1 MERSVMADSAQ
12 EGTKSIIFDIA
23 IHIFLAIVMGVV
35 VAIVA
40 NYFVS
45 FAQLAIQARND
56 FTGFSINI
64 AGTDRSLVPIIGM
77 LLAACLVVVVRR
89 IFGITKWSGPADSIF
104 AAQQSKE
111 RLDVR
116 LGIGSTLAALINA
129 SGGASVGQYG
139 PLVHFGATVSEIIV
153 RFSKIELDR
162 DIFIACGVAAAISA
176 GFNAPIAGV
185 LFAHEAILRRFSV
198 GAIAPISVAAI
209 VASAF
214 NQRFF
219 SSDLSY
225 AVPEVSNE
233 LIQLL
238 PLLLVSGIV
247 CSLIA
252 ILYMYAIRKTQSM
265 GANSKYSFNQLLF
278 FSAIVCGTIGTF
290 IPEALGLGLDEINQI
305 INQEFS
311 LSFLFALLAVKILLT
326 ALCLGL
332 GFYGGVFGPALFVGA
347 ATGGILAFATSV
359 FGLPTDMAY
368 VIIVASLAAVGSA
381 VIGAPLTVVMI
392 VIELTG
398 SYQYGLGALLTVIL
412 CSLFTFRFFGLSYF
426 DRQLMDRSVDLRK
439 GREFLALSQTLVS
452 EVKGSD
458 YLSFGAETKPEEIL
472 IAMKEKLCTEA
483 YICDENQTL
492 IGKVTIHSIT
502 GIENLSE
509 GIDKEPIVIPSSS
522 NLNQARSIASD
533 FVGESIPVTEEGKL
547 VGALTEGDIFT
558 QVLELEDKI
567 RQHDSE

>member
-1 MERSVMADSAQ
+1 MADSAR

-225 AVPEVSNE
+225 TVPEVSNE

-252 ILYMYAIRKTQSM
+252 ILYMYAIRKTQST

-311 LSFLFALLAVKILLT
+311 LSFLFALLTVKILLT

-458 YLSFGAETKPEEIL
+458 YLSFGPETKPEEVL

-483 YICDENQTL
+483 YICDEDQTL
-492 IGKVTIHSIT
+492 VGKVTIHSIT

>member
-1 MERSVMADSAQ
+1 MPDSAR
-12 EGTKSIIFDIA
+12 EGTKSSIFDLA

-77 LLAACLVVVVRR
+77 LRAACLVVVVRR

-458 YLSFGAETKPEEIL
+458 YLSFGAETKPEEVL
-472 IAMKEKLCTEA
+472 TAMKEKLCTEA

-533 FVGESIPVTEEGKL
+533 FVGESIPVTEGGKL
-547 VGALTEGDIFT
+547 VSALTEGDIFT
-558 QVLELEDKI
+558 RVLELEDKI

>member
-1 MERSVMADSAQ
+1 MADTNYKKPQ
-12 EGTKSIIFDIA
+12 SIIFDIA
-23 IHIFLAIVMGVV
+23 IHILLAVLMGIV

-40 NYFVS
+40 NYFVN
-45 FAQLAIQARND
+45 FAELAIQARND
-56 FTGFSINI
+56 FTGISIKI
-64 AGTDRSLVPIIGM
+64 AGLEMSLVPIIGM
-77 LLAACLVVVVRR
+77 LLAACLVIGVKRV
-89 IFGITKWSGPADSIF
+89 FGITKWSGPADSIY

-111 RLDVR
+111 QLDVR
-116 LGIGSTLAALINA
+116 IGIGSTLAALVNA

-153 RFSKIELDR
+153 RISRIELDR

-176 GFNAPIAGV
+176 GFNAPIAGI

-214 NQRFF
+214 NQKFF
-219 SSDLSY
+219 ASNLSY
-225 AVPEVSNE
+225 SVPEVSNE

-238 PLLLVSGIV
+238 PILLLSAIV
-247 CSLIA
+247 CSLVA
-252 ILYMYAIRKTQSM
+252 VVYMFAIRKTQAI
-265 GANSKYSFNQLLF
+265 GTNSRYSFNQLLF
-278 FSAIVCGTIGTF
+278 FSAIVCGTIGAF
-290 IPEALGLGLDEINQI
+290 IPEAMGLGLSEINQI
-305 INQEFS
+305 INNEFS
-311 LSFLFALLAVKILLT
+311 LSFLFALLTAKIVLT

-359 FGLPTDMAY
+359 FGVSADAGY

-398 SYQYGLGALLTVIL
+398 SYQYGLSALLTVIL
-412 CSLFTFRFFGLSYF
+412 CSLFTFKFFGLSYF
-426 DRQLMDRSVDLRK
+426 DRQLMDRNVDLRK
-439 GREFLALSQTLVS
+439 GREYLALSQTLVS
-452 EVKGSD
+452 DVKGSEF
-458 YLSFGAETKPEEIL
+458 LSFGPEVKPEAVL
-472 IAMKEKLCTEA
+472 SAMKESLCTEA
-483 YICDENQTL
+483 YICDANSL
-492 IGKVTIHSIT
+492 LLGKVTVHSISD
-502 GIENLSE
+502 IANLEE
-509 GIDKEPIVIPSSS
+509 GIDRNPIALLASD
-522 NLNQARSIASD
+522 NLNEARSVARD
-533 FVGESIPVTEEGKL
+533 FVGESIPVVNEGKL

-558 QVLELEDKI
+558 QVLFLEDKI

>member
-1 MERSVMADSAQ
+1 MADTAQ

-45 FAQLAIQARND
+45 FAQLAIEARNE

-176 GFNAPIAGV
+176 GFNAPIAGI

-278 FSAIVCGTIGTF
+278 FSAIVCGAIGTF

-452 EVKGSD
+452 EVKGSN
-458 YLSFGAETKPEEIL
+458 YLSFGTETKPEEIL

-533 FVGESIPVTEEGKL
+533 FVGESIPVIEEGKL

-558 QVLELEDKI
+558 RVLELEDKI

>member
-1 MERSVMADSAQ
+1 MADSAQ
-12 EGTKSIIFDIA
+12 EGTKSIIFDIV

-252 ILYMYAIRKTQSM
+252 ILYMYAIRKTQST

-311 LSFLFALLAVKILLT
+311 LSFLIALLAVKILLT

-458 YLSFGAETKPEEIL
+458 YLSFDAKTKPEEVL

-483 YICDENQTL
+483 YICDEDRTL
-492 IGKVTIHSIT
+492 VGKVTIHSIT
-502 GIENLSE
+502 GIENLLE
-509 GIDKEPIVIPSSS
+509 GIDKDPIVIPSSS

-533 FVGESIPVTEEGKL
+533 FVGESIPVIEEGKL

>member
-1 MERSVMADSAQ
+1 MADANYKKPQSR
-12 EGTKSIIFDIA
+12 IFDIA
-23 IHIFLAIVMGVV
+23 VHILLAILMGIV

-40 NYFVS
+40 NYFVN
-45 FAQLAIQARND
+45 FAELAIQARND
-56 FTGFSINI
+56 FTGISIKI
-64 AGTDRSLVPIIGM
+64 AGAEMSLVPIIGM
-77 LLAACLVVVVRR
+77 LLAACLVIGVKRV
-89 IFGITKWSGPADSIF
+89 FGITKWSGPADSIY

-111 RLDVR
+111 QLDVR
-116 LGIGSTLAALINA
+116 IGIGSTLAALVNA

-153 RFSKIELDR
+153 RISRIELDR

-176 GFNAPIAGV
+176 GFNAPIAGI

-214 NQRFF
+214 NQKFF
-219 SSDLSY
+219 ASNLSY

-238 PLLLVSGIV
+238 PILLVSAIV
-247 CSLIA
+247 CSLVA
-252 ILYMYAIRKTQSM
+252 VVYMFAIRKIQAIGT
-265 GANSKYSFNQLLF
+265 NSRYSFNQLLF
-278 FSAIVCGTIGTF
+278 FSAIVCGTIGAF
-290 IPEALGLGLDEINQI
+290 IPEAMGLGLKEINQI
-305 INQEFS
+305 INNEFS
-311 LSFLFALLAVKILLT
+311 LSFLFALLTAKIVLT

-347 ATGGILAFATSV
+347 ATGGILAFATSI
-359 FGLPTDMAY
+359 FGVPADAGY

-398 SYQYGLGALLTVIL
+398 SYHYGLSALLTVIL
-412 CSLFTFRFFGLSYF
+412 CSLFTFKFFGLSYF
-426 DRQLMDRSVDLRK
+426 DRQLMDRNVDLRK
-439 GREFLALSQTLVS
+439 GREYLALSQTLVS
-452 EVKGSD
+452 DVKGSEF
-458 YLSFGAETKPEEIL
+458 LSFGPEVRPEAVL
-472 IAMKEKLCTEA
+472 RAMKESLCTEA
-483 YICDENQTL
+483 YICDANSSL
-492 IGKVTIHSIT
+492 LGKVTVHSISD
-502 GIENLSE
+502 IANLEE
-509 GIDKEPIVIPSSS
+509 GIDKNPIALLASD
-522 NLNQARSIASD
+522 NLNQARSVARD
-533 FVGESIPVTEEGKL
+533 FVGESIPVVNEGKL

-558 QVLELEDKI
+558 QVLSLEDKI

>member
-1 MERSVMADSAQ
+1 MERLVMADSAQ

-347 ATGGILAFATSV
+347 ATGGILAFTTSV

-458 YLSFGAETKPEEIL
+458 YLSFGAETKPEEVL

-509 GIDKEPIVIPSSS
+509 GIDKEPIVIPASS

-533 FVGESIPVTEEGKL
+533 FVGESIPVTEGGKL
-547 VGALTEGDIFT
+547 VSALTEGDIFT
-558 QVLELEDKI
+558 RVLELEDKI

>member
-1 MERSVMADSAQ
+1 MADSAQ
-12 EGTKSIIFDIA
+12 EGTKSIIFDIV

-311 LSFLFALLAVKILLT
+311 LSFLIALLAVKILLT

-458 YLSFGAETKPEEIL
+458 YLSFDAKTKPEEVL
-472 IAMKEKLCTEA
+472 IAMKETLCTEA
-483 YICDENQTL
+483 YICNEDRTL
-492 IGKVTIHSIT
+492 VGKVTIHSIT
-502 GIENLSE
+502 GIENLLE
-509 GIDKEPIVIPSSS
+509 GIDKDPIVIPSSS

-533 FVGESIPVTEEGKL
+533 FVGESIPVIEEGKL

>member
-1 MERSVMADSAQ
+1 MADSTQ

-45 FAQLAIQARND
+45 FAQLAIQARNE
-56 FTGFSINI
+56 FTGFSITI
-64 AGTDRSLVPIIGM
+64 AGTERSLVPIIGM

-111 RLDVR
+111 HLDVR

-225 AVPEVSNE
+225 AVPAVSNE

-247 CSLIA
+247 CSIIA
-252 ILYMYAIRKTQSM
+252 IVYMYAIRKTQST

-311 LSFLFALLAVKILLT
+311 LSFLFALLAAKIILT

-347 ATGGILAFATSV
+347 ATGGILAFGTSI
-359 FGLPTDMAY
+359 FGVPTDMAY
-368 VIIVASLAAVGSA
+368 IIIVASLAAVGSA

-426 DRQLMDRSVDLRK
+426 DRQLMDRNVDLRK
-439 GREFLALSQTLVS
+439 GREFLALSQALVS

-458 YLSFGAETKPEEIL
+458 FLSFNAETEPEEIL
-472 IAMKEKLCTEA
+472 KAMKEKLCTEA
-483 YICDENQTL
+483 YICAQDGAL

-509 GIDKEPIVIPSSS
+509 GIDKNPIVIPSSS

-533 FVGESIPVTEEGKL
+533 FVGESIPVTNDGKL
-547 VGALTEGDIFT
+547 VAALTEGDIFT

>member
-1 MERSVMADSAQ
+1 MQNSASAD
-12 EGTKSIIFDIA
+12 TRSIIFDITV
-23 IHIFLAIVMGVV
+23 HILLAVLMGVV

-45 FAQLAIQARND
+45 FAELAIKARAD
-56 FTGFSINI
+56 FTGFSIQI
-64 AGTDRSLVPIIGM
+64 GGTEQSLVPIIGM
-77 LLAACLVVVVRR
+77 LLAATLVIIVKRV
-89 IFGITKWSGPADSIF
+89 FGITKWSGPADSIF
-104 AAQQSKE
+104 AAQQTKE
-111 RLDVR
+111 RLDIR
-116 LGIGSTLAALINA
+116 LGIGSTLAALVNA

-153 RFSKIELDR
+153 RISRVELDR

-176 GFNAPIAGV
+176 GFNAPIAGI

-219 SSDLSY
+219 ASDLSY
-225 AVPEVSNE
+225 TVPEVSNE

-238 PLLLVSGIV
+238 PILLFSAII

-252 ILYMYAIRKTQSM
+252 IVYMFAIRKVQSL

-278 FSAIVCGTIGTF
+278 FSAIVCGIIGTF
-290 IPEALGLGLDEINQI
+290 IPEALGLGLNEINQI

-311 LSFLFALLAVKILLT
+311 LSFLFALLGAKIILT

-359 FGLPTDMAY
+359 FGVPNDMSY

-412 CSLFTFRFFGLSYF
+412 CSLFTFKFFGLSYF
-426 DRQLMDRSVDLRK
+426 DRQLMDRKVDLRK
-439 GREFLALSQTLVS
+439 GREFLALSQTFMKDI
-452 EVKGSD
+452 KGSD
-458 YLSFGAETKPEEIL
+458 FLSFGPETEPQTIL
-472 IAMKEKLCTEA
+472 KEMREKLSTEA
-483 YICDENQTL
+483 YICDRDSVL
-492 IGKVTIHSIT
+492 LGKVSIHSLD
-502 GIENLSE
+502 GIETVEE
-509 GIDKEPIVIPSSS
+509 GMDKAPLVIPAES
-522 NLNQARSIASD
+522 NLNEARTIASD
-533 FVGESIPVTEEGKL
+533 FVGESIPVTKESKL
-547 VGALTEGDIFT
+547 IGAVTEGDIFT
-558 QVLELEDKI
+558 QVLEIEDKI
-567 RQHDSE
+567 RQHNSE

>member
-1 MERSVMADSAQ
+1 MQNSASAD
-12 EGTKSIIFDIA
+12 TRSIIFDITV
-23 IHIFLAIVMGVV
+23 HILLAVLMGVV

-45 FAQLAIQARND
+45 FAELAIEARAD
-56 FTGFSINI
+56 FTGFSIQI
-64 AGTDRSLVPIIGM
+64 GGTEQSLVPIIGM
-77 LLAACLVVVVRR
+77 LLAATLVIIVKRV
-89 IFGITKWSGPADSIF
+89 FGITKWSGPADSIF
-104 AAQQSKE
+104 AAQQTKE
-111 RLDVR
+111 RLDIR
-116 LGIGSTLAALINA
+116 LGIGSTLAALVNA

-153 RFSKIELDR
+153 RISRVELDR

-176 GFNAPIAGV
+176 GFNAPIAGI

-219 SSDLSY
+219 ASDLSY
-225 AVPEVSNE
+225 TVPEVSNE

-238 PLLLVSGIV
+238 PILLFSAII

-252 ILYMYAIRKTQSM
+252 IVYMFAIRKVQSL

-278 FSAIVCGTIGTF
+278 FSAIVCGIIGTF
-290 IPEALGLGLDEINQI
+290 IPEALGLGLNEINQI

-311 LSFLFALLAVKILLT
+311 LSFLFALLGAKIILT

-359 FGLPTDMAY
+359 FGVPNDMSY

-412 CSLFTFRFFGLSYF
+412 CSLFTFKFFGLSYF
-426 DRQLMDRSVDLRK
+426 DRQLMDRKVELRK
-439 GREFLALSQTLVS
+439 GREFLALSQTFMKDI
-452 EVKGSD
+452 KGSD
-458 YLSFGAETKPEEIL
+458 FLSFGPETEPQTIL
-472 IAMKEKLCTEA
+472 KEMREKLSTEA
-483 YICDENQTL
+483 YICDRDSVL
-492 IGKVTIHSIT
+492 LGKVSIHSLT
-502 GIENLSE
+502 GIETVEE
-509 GIDKEPIVIPSSS
+509 GMDKAPLVIPAES
-522 NLNQARSIASD
+522 NLNEARTIASD
-533 FVGESIPVTEEGKL
+533 FVGESIPVTKEGKL
-547 VGALTEGDIFT
+547 IGAITEGDIFT
-558 QVLELEDKI
+558 QVLEIEDKI
-567 RQHDSE
+567 RQHNSE

>member
-1 MERSVMADSAQ
+1 MERSVMADSAR

-278 FSAIVCGTIGTF
+278 FSAIVCGAIGTF

-458 YLSFGAETKPEEIL
+458 YLSFGAETKPEEVL
-472 IAMKEKLCTEA
+472 TAMKEKLCTEA
-483 YICDENQTL
+483 YICDDNQTL

-533 FVGESIPVTEEGKL
+533 FVGESIPVTDGGKL
-547 VGALTEGDIFT
+547 VSALTEGDIFT
-558 QVLELEDKI
+558 RVLELEDKI

>member
-1 MERSVMADSAQ
+1 MADTNYKKPQ
-12 EGTKSIIFDIA
+12 SIIFDIA
-23 IHIFLAIVMGVV
+23 IHILLAVLMGIV

-40 NYFVS
+40 NYFVN
-45 FAQLAIQARND
+45 FAELAIQARND
-56 FTGFSINI
+56 FTGISIKI
-64 AGTDRSLVPIIGM
+64 AGTEMSLVPIIGM
-77 LLAACLVVVVRR
+77 LLAACLVIGVKRV
-89 IFGITKWSGPADSIF
+89 FGITKWSGPADSIY

-111 RLDVR
+111 QLDVR
-116 LGIGSTLAALINA
+116 IGIGSTLAALVNA

-153 RFSKIELDR
+153 RISRIELDR

-176 GFNAPIAGV
+176 GFNAPIAGI

-214 NQRFF
+214 NQKFF
-219 SSDLSY
+219 ASNLSY

-238 PLLLVSGIV
+238 PILLVSAIF
-247 CSLIA
+247 CSLVA
-252 ILYMYAIRKTQSM
+252 VVYMFAIRKTQAI
-265 GANSKYSFNQLLF
+265 GTNSRYSFNQLLF
-278 FSAIVCGTIGTF
+278 FSAIVCGTIGAF
-290 IPEALGLGLDEINQI
+290 IPEAMGLGLNEINQI
-305 INQEFS
+305 INNEFS
-311 LSFLFALLAVKILLT
+311 LSFLFALLTAKIVLT

-347 ATGGILAFATSV
+347 ATGGILTFATSV
-359 FGLPTDMAY
+359 FGVSADAGY

-398 SYQYGLGALLTVIL
+398 SYQYGLSALLTVIL
-412 CSLFTFRFFGLSYF
+412 CSLFTFKFFGLSYF
-426 DRQLMDRSVDLRK
+426 DRQLMDRNVDLRK
-439 GREFLALSQTLVS
+439 GREYLALSQTLVS
-452 EVKGSD
+452 DVKGSEF
-458 YLSFGAETKPEEIL
+458 LSFGPEVKPETVL
-472 IAMKEKLCTEA
+472 SAMKESLCTEA
-483 YICDENQTL
+483 YICDASSL
-492 IGKVTIHSIT
+492 LLGKVTVHSISN
-502 GIENLSE
+502 IANLEE
-509 GIDKEPIVIPSSS
+509 GIDKNPIALLASD
-522 NLNQARSIASD
+522 NLNEARSVARD
-533 FVGESIPVTEEGKL
+533 FVGESIPVVNEGKL

-558 QVLELEDKI
+558 QVLSLEDKI

>member
-1 MERSVMADSAQ
+1 MQNSASAD
-12 EGTKSIIFDIA
+12 TRSIIFDITV
-23 IHIFLAIVMGVV
+23 HILLAVLMGVV

-45 FAQLAIQARND
+45 FAELAIEARAD
-56 FTGFSINI
+56 FTGFSIQI
-64 AGTDRSLVPIIGM
+64 GGTEQSLVPIIGM
-77 LLAACLVVVVRR
+77 LLAATLVIIVKRV
-89 IFGITKWSGPADSIF
+89 FGITKWSGPADSIF
-104 AAQQSKE
+104 AAQQTKE
-111 RLDVR
+111 RLDIR
-116 LGIGSTLAALINA
+116 LGIGSTLAALVNA

-153 RFSKIELDR
+153 RISRVALDR

-176 GFNAPIAGV
+176 GFNAPIAGI

-219 SSDLSY
+219 ASDLSY
-225 AVPEVSNE
+225 TVPEVSNE

-238 PLLLVSGIV
+238 PILLFSAII

-252 ILYMYAIRKTQSM
+252 IVYMFAIRKVQSL

-278 FSAIVCGTIGTF
+278 FSAIVCGIIGTF
-290 IPEALGLGLDEINQI
+290 IPEALGLGLNEINQI

-311 LSFLFALLAVKILLT
+311 LSFLFALLGAKIILT

-359 FGLPTDMAY
+359 FGVPNDMSY

-412 CSLFTFRFFGLSYF
+412 CSLFTFKFFGLSYF
-426 DRQLMDRSVDLRK
+426 DRQLMDRKVDLRK
-439 GREFLALSQTLVS
+439 GREFLALSQTFM
-452 EVKGSD
+452 EDIKGSD
-458 YLSFGAETKPEEIL
+458 FLSFGPETEPQTIL
-472 IAMKEKLCTEA
+472 KEMREKLSTEA
-483 YICDENQTL
+483 YICDRDSVL
-492 IGKVTIHSIT
+492 LGKVSIHSLD
-502 GIENLSE
+502 GIETVEE
-509 GIDKEPIVIPSSS
+509 GMDKAPLVIPAES
-522 NLNQARSIASD
+522 NLNEARTIASD
-533 FVGESIPVTEEGKL
+533 FVGESIPVTKEGKL
-547 VGALTEGDIFT
+547 IGAITEGDIFT
-558 QVLELEDKI
+558 QVLEIEDKI
-567 RQHDSE
+567 RQHNSE

>member
-1 MERSVMADSAQ
+1 MADSAR

-278 FSAIVCGTIGTF
+278 FSAIVCGAIGTF

-502 GIENLSE
+502 GVENLSE

>member
-1 MERSVMADSAQ
+1 MADSAQ

-458 YLSFGAETKPEEIL
+458 YLSFGAETKPEEVL

>member
-1 MERSVMADSAQ
+1 MADTNYKKPQ
-12 EGTKSIIFDIA
+12 SIIFDIA
-23 IHIFLAIVMGVV
+23 IHILLAVLMGIV

-40 NYFVS
+40 NYFVN
-45 FAQLAIQARND
+45 FAELAIQARND
-56 FTGFSINI
+56 FTGISIKI
-64 AGTDRSLVPIIGM
+64 AGLEMSLVPIIGM
-77 LLAACLVVVVRR
+77 LLAACLVIGVKRV
-89 IFGITKWSGPADSIF
+89 FGITKWSGPADSIY

-111 RLDVR
+111 QLDVR
-116 LGIGSTLAALINA
+116 IGIGSTLAALVNA

-153 RFSKIELDR
+153 RISRIELDR

-176 GFNAPIAGV
+176 GFNAPIAGI

-214 NQRFF
+214 NQKFF
-219 SSDLSY
+219 ASNLSY

-238 PLLLVSGIV
+238 PILLVSAIV
-247 CSLIA
+247 CSLVA
-252 ILYMYAIRKTQSM
+252 VVYMFAIRKTQAI
-265 GANSKYSFNQLLF
+265 GTNSRYSFNQLLF
-278 FSAIVCGTIGTF
+278 FSAIVCGTIGAF
-290 IPEALGLGLDEINQI
+290 IPEAMGLGLSEINQI
-305 INQEFS
+305 INNEFS
-311 LSFLFALLAVKILLT
+311 LSFLFALLTAKIVLT

-359 FGLPTDMAY
+359 FGVSADAGY

-398 SYQYGLGALLTVIL
+398 SYQYGLSALLTVIL
-412 CSLFTFRFFGLSYF
+412 CSLFTFKFFGLSYF
-426 DRQLMDRSVDLRK
+426 DRQLMDRNVDLRK
-439 GREFLALSQTLVS
+439 GREYLALSQTLVS
-452 EVKGSD
+452 DVKGSEF
-458 YLSFGAETKPEEIL
+458 LSFGPEVKPEAVL
-472 IAMKEKLCTEA
+472 SAMKESLCTEA
-483 YICDENQTL
+483 YICDANSL
-492 IGKVTIHSIT
+492 LLGKVTVHSISD
-502 GIENLSE
+502 IANLEE
-509 GIDKEPIVIPSSS
+509 GIDRNPIALLASD
-522 NLNQARSIASD
+522 NLNEARSVARD
-533 FVGESIPVTEEGKL
+533 FVGESIPVVNEGKL

-558 QVLELEDKI
+558 QVLSLEDKI

>member
-1 MERSVMADSAQ
+1 MADSAR

>member
-347 ATGGILAFATSV
+347 TTGGILAFATSV

-458 YLSFGAETKPEEIL
+458 YLSFGAETKPEEVL

>member
-1 MERSVMADSAQ
+1 MADTAQ

-176 GFNAPIAGV
+176 GFNAPIAGI

-458 YLSFGAETKPEEIL
+458 YLSFGTETKPEEIL

-558 QVLELEDKI
+558 RVLELEDKI

>member
-1 MERSVMADSAQ
+1 MLNNNNANAKSV
-12 EGTKSIIFDIA
+12 IFDIA
-23 IHIFLAIVMGVV
+23 VHILLAVLMGVV

-40 NYFVS
+40 NYFVD
-45 FAQLAIQARND
+45 FAQLAIQARKD
-56 FTGFSINI
+56 FTGFSIQL
-64 AGTDRSLVPIIGM
+64 AGTERSLVPIIGM
-77 LLAACLVVVVRR
+77 LLAACLVIIVKQV
-89 IFGITKWSGPADSIF
+89 FGITKWSGPADSIF
-104 AAQQSKE
+104 AAQQTKE

-116 LGIGSTLAALINA
+116 LGIGSTLAALVNA

-153 RFSKIELDR
+153 RISRVELDR

-176 GFNAPIAGV
+176 GFNAPIAGI

-219 SSDLSY
+219 ASDLSY

-238 PLLLVSGIV
+238 PLLVLSAII
-247 CSLIA
+247 CSLVA
-252 ILYMYAIRKTQSM
+252 ITYMFAIRKTQSL

-278 FSAIVCGTIGTF
+278 FGAIVCGIIGTF
-290 IPEALGLGLDEINQI
+290 IPEALGLGLNEINQI
-305 INQEFS
+305 INQDFS
-311 LSFLFALLAVKILLT
+311 LSFLFALLGAKIVLT

-359 FGLPTDMAY
+359 FGIPTDMSY

-412 CSLFTFRFFGLSYF
+412 CSLFTFKFFGLSYF
-426 DRQLMDRSVDLRK
+426 DRQLMDRKIDLRK
-439 GREFLALSQTLVS
+439 GREYLALSQTFMS
-452 EVKGSD
+452 DIKGSEF
-458 YLSFGAETKPEEIL
+458 LLFGPETEPETVL
-472 IAMKEKLCTEA
+472 KAMKEKLCTEA
-483 YICDENQTL
+483 YICDQDSVL
-492 IGKVTIHSIT
+492 LGKISIHSLH
-502 GIENLSE
+502 GIERLEE
-509 GIDKEPIVIPSSS
+509 GLDKDPLVIPDNS
-522 NLNQARSIASD
+522 NLNDARAIASD
-533 FVGESIPVTEEGKL
+533 FVGESIPVTKDGKL
-547 VGALTEGDIFT
+547 IGAVTEGDIFT

>member
-1 MERSVMADSAQ
+1 MTLQGSQSKLPEPRCLGADHRDVARSLF
-12 EGTKSIIFDIA
+12 G
-23 IHIFLAIVMGVV
+23 
-35 VAIVA
+35 
-40 NYFVS
+40 YRR
-45 FAQLAIQARND
+45 QAR
-56 FTGFSINI
+56 
-64 AGTDRSLVPIIGM
+64 
-77 LLAACLVVVVRR
+77 
-89 IFGITKWSGPADSIF
+89 FGITKWSGPADSIY

-111 RLDVR
+111 QLDVR
-116 LGIGSTLAALINA
+116 IGIGSTLAALVNA

-153 RFSKIELDR
+153 RISRIELDR

-176 GFNAPIAGV
+176 GFNAPIAGI

-214 NQRFF
+214 NQKFF
-219 SSDLSY
+219 ASNLSY

-238 PLLLVSGIV
+238 PILLVSAIV
-247 CSLIA
+247 CSLVAVI
-252 ILYMYAIRKTQSM
+252 YMFAIRKTQAI
-265 GANSKYSFNQLLF
+265 GTNSRYSFNQLLF
-278 FSAIVCGTIGTF
+278 FSAIVCGTIGAF
-290 IPEALGLGLDEINQI
+290 IPEAMGLGLNEINQI
-305 INQEFS
+305 INNEFS
-311 LSFLFALLAVKILLT
+311 LSFLFALLTAKIVLT

-359 FGLPTDMAY
+359 FGVSADAGY

-398 SYQYGLGALLTVIL
+398 SYQYGLSALLTVIL
-412 CSLFTFRFFGLSYF
+412 CSLFTFKFFGLSYF
-426 DRQLMDRSVDLRK
+426 DRQLMDRNVDLRK
-439 GREFLALSQTLVS
+439 GREYLSLSQTLVS
-452 EVKGSD
+452 DVKGSD
-458 YLSFGAETKPEEIL
+458 FLSFGPEVKPEAVL
-472 IAMKEKLCTEA
+472 RAMKESLCTEA
-483 YICDENQTL
+483 YICDANSL
-492 IGKVTIHSIT
+492 LLGKVTVHSISN
-502 GIENLSE
+502 IANLEE
-509 GIDKEPIVIPSSS
+509 GIDKNPIALLASD
-522 NLNQARSIASD
+522 NLNEARSVARD
-533 FVGESIPVTEEGKL
+533 FVGESIPVVNEGKL

-558 QVLELEDKI
+558 QVLSLEDKI

>member
-1 MERSVMADSAQ
+1 MADTAQ

-176 GFNAPIAGV
+176 GFNAPIAGI

-278 FSAIVCGTIGTF
+278 FSAIVCGAIGTF

-452 EVKGSD
+452 EVKGSN

-558 QVLELEDKI
+558 RVLELEDKI

>member
-1 MERSVMADSAQ
+1 MADSAQ

-278 FSAIVCGTIGTF
+278 FSAIVCGAIGTF

>member
-1 MERSVMADSAQ
+1 MADSTQ

-45 FAQLAIQARND
+45 FAQLAIQARNE
-56 FTGFSINI
+56 FTGFSITI
-64 AGTDRSLVPIIGM
+64 VGTERSLVPIIGM
-77 LLAACLVVVVRR
+77 LLAACLVIVVRR

-225 AVPEVSNE
+225 AVPAVSNE

-247 CSLIA
+247 CSIIA
-252 ILYMYAIRKTQSM
+252 IVYMYAIRKTQST

-311 LSFLFALLAVKILLT
+311 LSFLFALLAAKIILT

-347 ATGGILAFATSV
+347 ATGGILAFGTSI
-359 FGLPTDMAY
+359 FGVPTDMAY
-368 VIIVASLAAVGSA
+368 IIIVASLAAVGSA

-426 DRQLMDRSVDLRK
+426 DRQLMDRNVDLRK
-439 GREFLALSQTLVS
+439 GREFLALSQALVS

-458 YLSFGAETKPEEIL
+458 FLSFNAETKPEEIL
-472 IAMKEKLCTEA
+472 KAMKEKLCTEA
-483 YICDENQTL
+483 YICDQDGAL

-509 GIDKEPIVIPSSS
+509 GIDKNPIVIPSSS

-533 FVGESIPVTEEGKL
+533 FVGESIPVTHDGKL
-547 VGALTEGDIFT
+547 VAALTEGDIFT

>member
-1 MERSVMADSAQ
+1 MERSVMADSAR

-305 INQEFS
+305 ISQEFS
-311 LSFLFALLAVKILLT
+311 LSFLFVLLAVKILLT

-483 YICDENQTL
+483 YICDESQTL

>member
-1 MERSVMADSAQ
+1 MADSSQ
-12 EGTKSIIFDIA
+12 EGTKSIIFDIV

-252 ILYMYAIRKTQSM
+252 ILYMYAIRKTQST

-311 LSFLFALLAVKILLT
+311 LSFLIALLAVKILLT

-458 YLSFGAETKPEEIL
+458 YLSFDAKTKPEEVL
-472 IAMKEKLCTEA
+472 IAMKENLCTEA
-483 YICDENQTL
+483 YICDEDRAL
-492 IGKVTIHSIT
+492 VGKVTIHSIT
-502 GIENLSE
+502 GIENLLE
-509 GIDKEPIVIPSSS
+509 GIDKDPIVIPSSS

-533 FVGESIPVTEEGKL
+533 FVGESIPVIEEGKL

>member
-1 MERSVMADSAQ
+1 MADTAQ

-238 PLLLVSGIV
+238 PFLLVSGIV

-278 FSAIVCGTIGTF
+278 FSAIVCGAIGTF

-483 YICDENQTL
+483 YICDDNQTL

>member
-1 MERSVMADSAQ
+1 MADSAQ

-533 FVGESIPVTEEGKL
+533 FVGESIPVTDGGKL
-547 VGALTEGDIFT
+547 VSALTEGDIFT
-558 QVLELEDKI
+558 RVLELEDKI

>member
-1 MERSVMADSAQ
+1 MQNSASAD
-12 EGTKSIIFDIA
+12 TRSIIFDITV
-23 IHIFLAIVMGVV
+23 HILLAVLMGVV

-45 FAQLAIQARND
+45 FAELAIEARAD
-56 FTGFSINI
+56 FTGFAIQI
-64 AGTDRSLVPIIGM
+64 GGTEQSLVPIIGM
-77 LLAACLVVVVRR
+77 LLAATLVIFVKRV
-89 IFGITKWSGPADSIF
+89 FGITKWSGPADSIF
-104 AAQQSKE
+104 AAQQTKE
-111 RLDVR
+111 RLDIR
-116 LGIGSTLAALINA
+116 LGIGSTLAALVNA

-153 RFSKIELDR
+153 RISRVELDR

-176 GFNAPIAGV
+176 GFNAPIAGI

-219 SSDLSY
+219 ASDLSY
-225 AVPEVSNE
+225 TVPEVSNE

-238 PLLLVSGIV
+238 PILLFSAII

-252 ILYMYAIRKTQSM
+252 IVYMFAIRKVQSL

-278 FSAIVCGTIGTF
+278 FSAIVCGIIGTF
-290 IPEALGLGLDEINQI
+290 IPEALGLGLNEINQI

-311 LSFLFALLAVKILLT
+311 LSFLFALLGAKIILT

-359 FGLPTDMAY
+359 FGVPNDMSY

-412 CSLFTFRFFGLSYF
+412 CSLFTFKFFGLSYF
-426 DRQLMDRSVDLRK
+426 DRQLMDRKVDLRK
-439 GREFLALSQTLVS
+439 GREFLALSQTFMKDI
-452 EVKGSD
+452 KGSD
-458 YLSFGAETKPEEIL
+458 FLSFGPETDPQTIL
-472 IAMKEKLCTEA
+472 KVMREKLSTEA
-483 YICDENQTL
+483 YICDRDSVL
-492 IGKVTIHSIT
+492 LGKVSIHSLD
-502 GIENLSE
+502 GIETVEE
-509 GIDKEPIVIPSSS
+509 GMDKAPLVIPAES
-522 NLNQARSIASD
+522 NLNEARTIASD
-533 FVGESIPVTEEGKL
+533 FVGESIPVTKEGKL
-547 VGALTEGDIFT
+547 IGAITEGDIFT
-558 QVLELEDKI
+558 QVLEIEDKI
-567 RQHDSE
+567 RQHNSE

>member
-1 MERSVMADSAQ
+1 MADTAQ

-238 PLLLVSGIV
+238 PFLLVSGIV

-278 FSAIVCGTIGTF
+278 FSAIVCGAIGTF

-472 IAMKEKLCTEA
+472 IAMKDKLCTEA
-483 YICDENQTL
+483 YICDDNQTL

>member
-1 MERSVMADSAQ
+1 MADTNYKKPQ
-12 EGTKSIIFDIA
+12 SIIFDIA
-23 IHIFLAIVMGVV
+23 IHILLAVLMGIV

-40 NYFVS
+40 NYFVN
-45 FAQLAIQARND
+45 FAELAIQARND
-56 FTGFSINI
+56 FTGISIKI
-64 AGTDRSLVPIIGM
+64 AGLEMSLVPIIGM
-77 LLAACLVVVVRR
+77 LLAACLVIGVKRV
-89 IFGITKWSGPADSIF
+89 FGITKWSGPADSIY

-111 RLDVR
+111 QLDVR
-116 LGIGSTLAALINA
+116 IGIGSTLAALVNA

-153 RFSKIELDR
+153 RISRIELDR

-176 GFNAPIAGV
+176 GFNAPIAGI

-214 NQRFF
+214 NQKFF
-219 SSDLSY
+219 ASNLSY

-238 PLLLVSGIV
+238 PILLVSAIV
-247 CSLIA
+247 CSLVA
-252 ILYMYAIRKTQSM
+252 VVYMFAIRKTQAI
-265 GANSKYSFNQLLF
+265 GTNSRYSFNQLLF
-278 FSAIVCGTIGTF
+278 FSAIVCGTIGAF
-290 IPEALGLGLDEINQI
+290 IPEAMGLGLSEINQI
-305 INQEFS
+305 INNEFS
-311 LSFLFALLAVKILLT
+311 LSFLFALLTAKIVLT

-359 FGLPTDMAY
+359 FGVSADAGY

-398 SYQYGLGALLTVIL
+398 SYQYGLSALLTVIL
-412 CSLFTFRFFGLSYF
+412 CSLFTFKFFGLSYF
-426 DRQLMDRSVDLRK
+426 DRQLMDRNVDLRK
-439 GREFLALSQTLVS
+439 GREYLALSQTLVS
-452 EVKGSD
+452 DVKGSEF
-458 YLSFGAETKPEEIL
+458 LSFGPEVKPEAVL
-472 IAMKEKLCTEA
+472 SAMKESLCTEA
-483 YICDENQTL
+483 YICDANSL
-492 IGKVTIHSIT
+492 LLGKVTVHSISD
-502 GIENLSE
+502 IANLEE
-509 GIDKEPIVIPSSS
+509 GIDRNPIALLASD
-522 NLNQARSIASD
+522 NLNEARSVARD
-533 FVGESIPVTEEGKL
+533 FVGESIPVVNEGKL

-558 QVLELEDKI
+558 QVLFLEDKI

>member
-458 YLSFGAETKPEEIL
+458 YLSFGAETKPEEVL
-472 IAMKEKLCTEA
+472 TAMKEKLCTEA
-483 YICDENQTL
+483 YICDDNQTL

>member
-1 MERSVMADSAQ
+1 MQKSARAD
-12 EGTKSIIFDIA
+12 TRSIIFDITV
-23 IHIFLAIVMGVV
+23 HILLAVLMGVV

-45 FAQLAIQARND
+45 FAELAIKARAD
-56 FTGFSINI
+56 FTGFSIQI
-64 AGTDRSLVPIIGM
+64 AGTERSLVPIIGM
-77 LLAACLVVVVRR
+77 LLAATLVIIVKRV
-89 IFGITKWSGPADSIF
+89 FGITKWSGPADSIF
-104 AAQQSKE
+104 AAQQTKE
-111 RLDVR
+111 RLDIR
-116 LGIGSTLAALINA
+116 LGIGSTLAALVNA

-153 RFSKIELDR
+153 RISRVELDR

-176 GFNAPIAGV
+176 GFNAPIAGI

-219 SSDLSY
+219 ASDLSY
-225 AVPEVSNE
+225 TVPEVSNE

-238 PLLLVSGIV
+238 PLLLFSAII

-252 ILYMYAIRKTQSM
+252 IVYMFAIRKVQSL

-278 FSAIVCGTIGTF
+278 FSAIVCGIIGTF
-290 IPEALGLGLDEINQI
+290 IPEALGLGLNEINQI

-311 LSFLFALLAVKILLT
+311 LSFLFALLGAKIILT

-359 FGLPTDMAY
+359 FGVPSDMSY

-381 VIGAPLTVVMI
+381 VIGAPLTVVII

-412 CSLFTFRFFGLSYF
+412 CSLFTFKFFGLSYF
-426 DRQLMDRSVDLRK
+426 DRQLMDRKVDLRK
-439 GREFLALSQTLVS
+439 GREFLALSQTFMKDI
-452 EVKGSD
+452 KGSD
-458 YLSFGAETKPEEIL
+458 FLSFGPEIEPQKVL
-472 IAMKEKLCTEA
+472 KEMRGKLYTEA
-483 YICDENQTL
+483 YICDQDSVL
-492 IGKVTIHSIT
+492 LGKVSIHSLD
-502 GIENLSE
+502 GIAKVEE
-509 GIDKEPIVIPSSS
+509 GMDKAPLVIPAGS
-522 NLNQARSIASD
+522 NLNEARTIASD
-533 FVGESIPVTEEGKL
+533 FVGESIPVTKEGKL
-547 VGALTEGDIFT
+547 IGAVTEGDIFT
-558 QVLELEDKI
+558 QVLEIEDKI
-567 RQHDSE
+567 RQHNSE

>member
-1 MERSVMADSAQ
+1 MERSVMADSAR

-278 FSAIVCGTIGTF
+278 FSAIVCGAIGTF

-458 YLSFGAETKPEEIL
+458 YLSFGAETKPEEVL
-472 IAMKEKLCTEA
+472 TAMKEKLCTEA

-492 IGKVTIHSIT
+492 IGKVTIHTIT

-533 FVGESIPVTEEGKL
+533 FVGESIPVTDGGKL
-547 VGALTEGDIFT
+547 VSALTEGDIFT
-558 QVLELEDKI
+558 RVLELEDKI